1 MENKARIKKL
11 LNEIGQGLYEREDIL
26 AKCLLAA
33 LSGES
38 TFLFGPPGTAKSL
51 IARRVARAFK
61 NTAYFECLM
70 NRFTTPEEIFGPVS
84 LRELKED
91 RYLRKTDGYLP
102 EARFAFLDE
111 IWKSGPGILNTLL
124 TIVNERKFR
133 NDGKVES
140 VPLKGIIAASNEIP
154 ESGQGLDAL
163 YDRLVLRL
171 NVGPLKKKEN
181 FFSLLDGNPVPAD
194 VTVDP
199 DLAFGEDEWVS
210 MLNGL
215 SEVHFTEESKSVL
228 HAIRKRIDDYNAAA
242 KDKKKSPLYISDRRW
257 KKIAQVLKMAALLC
271 DRKEILPV
279 DLMILSDC
287 LWTEPEQCEEVCKL
301 VIDSVKE
308 FGKCKSIDFEEL
320 KSDIDA
326 REKIIS
332 KTLYYS
338 DDVYETTSVCGEDC
352 FTFRIDIPMRFDVDG
367 NPVYTPQTEYQIY
380 IKRDYL
386 NSTEKFHPTDAEGK
400 VFGEV
405 RCQAEPGVAFSYETK
420 DRWGGWTSG
429 KEFLEPRCVY
439 KQGDCKPVTT
449 AEKKQLLNDVA
460 LLEKRRK
467 ELSDAANDLYTI
479 DKSRLESPFVGASGL
494 DAVLSAQMEHLDELE
509 QERLHLER
517 MVKKIDAHVDR
528 LPKPSLW

>member
-84 LRELKED
+84 LKELKED

-140 VPLKGIIAASNEIP
+140 VPLKGIIAASNETP

-171 NVGPLKKKEN
+171 NVGPLKEKEN
-181 FFSLLDGNPVPAD
+181 FFSLLDGSPVKAD
-194 VTVDP
+194 IPVDS
-199 DLAFGEDEWVS
+199 DLAFGEDEWAE

-215 SEVHFTEESKSVL
+215 SDVHFTEESKNVL
-228 HAIRKRIDDYNAAA
+228 HAIRKKIDAYNVAA
-242 KDKKKSPLYISDRRW
+242 KKGKKAPLYISDRRW
-257 KKIAQVLKMAALLC
+257 QKIAQVLKMAALLC

-279 DLMILSDC
+279 DLTILSDC
-287 LWTEPEQCEEVCKL
+287 LWNEPEQCDDIRKL
-301 VIDSVKE
+301 VIDSIKE
-308 FGKCKSIDFEEL
+308 FSKCQRQDFEEL
-320 KSDIDA
+320 KSDINA
-326 REKIIS
+326 REKILS
-332 KTLYYS
+332 ESLFYS
-338 DDVYETTSVCGEDC
+338 DDGYETTSVGGEDC
-352 FTFRIDIPMRFDVDG
+352 FRFNISIPS
-367 NPVYTPQTEYQIY
+367 YYETQTCQIY
-380 IKRDYL
+380 INKKHL
-386 NSTEKFHPTDAEGK
+386 GSTTEFHPTDERGNILDNVTCKAEKGT
-400 VFGEV
+400 
-405 RCQAEPGVAFSYETK
+405 FSYTTK
-420 DRWGGWTSG
+420 DHYRYHQHPGEKLLVPKS
-429 KEFLEPRCVY
+429 LY
-439 KQGDCKPVTT
+439 KKGDCKSVAPGV
-449 AEKKQLLNDVA
+449 KKQLRKDVA
-460 LLEKRRK
+460 ILEKQRK